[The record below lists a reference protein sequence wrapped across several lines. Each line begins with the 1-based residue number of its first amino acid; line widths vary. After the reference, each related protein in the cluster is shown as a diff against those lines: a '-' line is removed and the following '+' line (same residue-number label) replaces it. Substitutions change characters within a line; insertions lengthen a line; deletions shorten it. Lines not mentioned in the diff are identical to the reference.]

1 MSLDLIRNQHSWF
14 TKGILILITVTFVV
28 GIGYQL
34 ADWDTLTGVP
44 NRTAAKVNG
53 EDIGLVNF
61 YTFRDNLRKQLNQ
74 EGELPPG
81 YEEQIDMIALNQ
93 LINMKLLAQKANDL
107 GFKVTDGE
115 LNEAIT
121 TNPAFQID
129 GRFVG
134 KEMYENYIR
143 QALNQD
149 VGSFENSYREDLL
162 VEKLRKFIEET
173 TIVTDESLLN
183 SYNKQNEKINLY
195 YIPFKS
201 GDYAKAYSPT
211 DEDIDKYYQAH
222 KSNYMTPEIRTFKY
236 TTIDPENFEK
246 SIKVTKD
253 EISSY
258 YNAYSE
264 EFTSDDGNTKP
275 LSEVKAEIESK
286 LKAQRGE
293 VLRQQFIS
301 ELQDP
306 EAENKN
312 LDDIASEYSATV
324 NESAPVSAK
333 ESLQVFPPSVVR
345 RAYGLDKG
353 TTAVIP
359 VGTSLWVVVTKEI
372 TPPREETLEESK
384 DQVIADLK
392 REKSNEIA
400 RKKAQEALS
409 SLKRVKKENLQAEA
423 KKLGLELKETGYF
436 SRMDRVPDINAPDIQ
451 SKAFDI
457 DEESA
462 VGSKVY
468 GDANIFYIVSVKDK
482 QKADEETFELTKA
495 QLKDEELVKQQSEI
509 IRNMIIEMRRQS
521 EILPNPELFPA
532 QG

>member
-1 MSLDLIRNQHSWF
+1 MSLDLIRNKHSWF
-14 TKGILILITVTFVV
+14 TKGILILITVTFVI

-53 EDIGLVNF
+53 EDIGLANF
-61 YTFRDNLRKQLNQ
+61 YTFRDNLRKQLSQ
-74 EGELPPG
+74 QGELPPG
-81 YEEQIDMIALNQ
+81 YEEQIDMIAINQ
-93 LINMKLLAQKANDL
+93 LINMKLLAQKAKDL
-107 GFKVTDGE
+107 GFKVTDEE

-129 GRFVG
+129 GQFVG
-134 KEMYENYIR
+134 KDMYENYIQ

-149 VGSFENSYREDLL
+149 VGGFESSYREDLL
-162 VEKLRKFIEET
+162 VDKLRRFIEET
-173 TIVTDESLLN
+173 TIVTDESLLD

-201 GDYAKAYSPT
+201 GDYAEAYAPT
-211 DEDIDKYYQAH
+211 DEEIDKYYKAH
-222 KSNYMTPEIRTFKY
+222 KSKYMTPEIRTFRY
-236 TTIDPENFEK
+236 TTIDPQTFEK
-246 SIKVTKD
+246 SITVTDD

-264 EFTSDDGNTKP
+264 EFLSDEGNPKP

-306 EAENKN
+306 EAEGKTF
-312 LDDIASEYSATV
+312 DDIASEYSATV

-333 ESLQVFPPSVVR
+333 ESLQIFPPSIVR
-345 RAYGLDKG
+345 QVYGLNKE

-359 VGTSLWVVVTKEI
+359 VGTTLWVVETKEI
-372 TPPREETLEESK
+372 TLPREETLEESK

-392 REKSNEIA
+392 RQKSNETA

-409 SLKRVKKENLQAEA
+409 SLKSAKKENLQAEA
-423 KKLGLELKETGYF
+423 KKRGLELKETGYF
-436 SRMDRVPDINAPDIQ
+436 SRMDRIPEINVPDLQ
-451 SKAFDI
+451 TTAFEI
-457 DEESA
+457 DANSA
-462 VGSKVY
+462 VSGKVY
-468 GDANIFYIVSVKDK
+468 GNTNTFYIVSVKDK

-495 QLKDEELVKQQSEI
+495 LLKEEELEKQQSEI
-509 IRNMIIEMRRQS
+509 IRNMIIDMRRQS
-521 EILPNPELFPA
+521 EILPNPELFPT